1 MAGTVIAMA
10 VNRGALKTAEGKT
23 DIFIPQ
29 VRYTDVPFRSKLGA
43 FLKGKGC
50 VLKKLVLKMCARGLS
65 AGDIKDAF
73 FEATED
79 EVLFKTA
86 VSEVTDIL
94 NDEFEA
100 FQKKD
105 LSSFRTEYLFLD
117 AFCESIRRF
126 SGSDKVIYVPGLRD
140 ERKGPH
146 TSCGGQGVKLPGPAL
161 FNKGYGKEEVV
172 HVDCD
177 NLRWSALAHQG
188 YKICLR
194 FEPAHQVLV
203 PQEQNLTEKSPLGSL
218 TGCQERAS
226 RHKGGQRLSNR
237 NTGISSPGWQ
247 PAFKRALKLSFNRL
261 KLRYSHRKHVRTTN
275 LIESSF
281 VEDKI
286 REDKD

>member
-10 VNRGALKTAEGKT
+10 VNRGALKAAEGKT

-29 VRYTDVPFRSKLGA
+29 VRYTDVPFKSKFGA

-50 VLKKLVLKMCARGLS
+50 VLKKLVLKICARDLS

-100 FQKKD
+100 FQEKD

-117 AFCESIRRF
+117 AFCESIRRL

-140 ERKGPH
+140 GRKGPH
-146 TSCGGQGVKLPGPAL
+146 TSCGGQGVKLPG
-161 FNKGYGKEEVV
+161 
-172 HVDCD
+172 
-177 NLRWSALAHQG
+177 
-188 YKICLR
+188 
-194 FEPAHQVLV
+194 
-203 PQEQNLTEKSPLGSL
+203 LGSL
-218 TGCQERAS
+218 S
-226 RHKGGQRLSNR
+226 
-237 NTGISSPGWQ
+237 
-247 PAFKRALKLSFNRL
+247 
-261 KLRYSHRKHVRTTN
+261 
-275 LIESSF
+275 
-281 VEDKI
+281 
-286 REDKD
+286 